1 MAEIPTR
8 ALVRKDDLIATRI
21 RTPQLAHH
29 DSLGGPSVGKN
40 DILYALFKHKKKI
53 LLGALAGL
61 ASAAGVY
68 FFYPAVYESDAKL
81 LVRYLV
87 ERSTV
92 DSVDSPRNSGFAPAT
107 DSAIGSEIEI
117 LSSWDLAVQTA
128 EAMGPKRLLPK
139 AKGTPSKEAAA

>member
-1 MAEIPTR
+1 MHI
-8 ALVRKDDLIATRI
+8 V
-21 RTPQLAHH
+21 H
-29 DSLGGPSVGKN
+29 
-40 DILYALFKHKKKI
+40 ALFKQKKKI

-61 ASAAGVY
+61 PSAAGVY

-92 DSVDSPRNSGFAPAT
+92 DTVDGPRNPGGYTPAT
-107 DSAIGSEIEI
+107 DSVIGSEIEI

-128 EAMGPKRLLPK
+128 EAVGPKRLLPK
-139 AKGTPSKEAAA
+139 TAGTASKEAAAATIAAGLMLST